1 MKRGGRATP
10 MKHGGGA
17 SGPPAA
23 RSRDFGVLALAVI
36 APLWG
41 YSWVVSKVA
50 LGYCKPFTFAV
61 LSTYAC
67 VACLF
72 VVLVVTRRSLRPPPL
87 GWTAIIALLQ
97 TTLFATFTMFALSA
111 GGAGKVSVLAY
122 TMPFWL
128 LLLAWLFLGERLR
141 GLQWPAV
148 GLAFA
153 GLVLV
158 VRPWDIGGALS
169 GVLACAGGLAW
180 AGGALAVKLMQRSH
194 RVDVISLT
202 TWQMALGGLPLI
214 VAALVTHSGAPHWTA
229 TFALCLAY
237 SAILSNAVCWVLWVY
252 ALRSLP
258 AGVAGL
264 GTLAIPVLGVLAA
277 WLQQGEKPAGVEAV
291 GMVLIVAALAIM
303 AAVGVAAGRRGG
315 PGGTSAG
322 DGVLLPVID

>member
-1 MKRGGRATP
+1 LAAPTAGPSTPKAAHGR
-10 MKHGGGA
+10 
-17 SGPPAA
+17 
-23 RSRDFGVLALAVI
+23 DLGVLALAVI

-50 LGYCKPFTFAV
+50 LGYSGAFTFAA
-61 LSTYAC
+61 LSTFIC

-72 VVLVVTRRSLRPPPL
+72 VVLAATRRPLGPPAL
-87 GWTAIIALLQ
+87 GWTLLIALLQ
-97 TTLFATFTMFALSA
+97 TTLFASFTMFALST

-128 LLLAWLFLGERLR
+128 LLLAWMFLGERLR

-158 VRPWDIGGALS
+158 VRPWHIGGALS
-169 GVLACAGGLAW
+169 GVLACLGGLSW
-180 AGGALAVKLMQRSH
+180 AGGALAVKLMQRRH

-202 TWQMALGGLPLI
+202 AWQMGLGGLPL
-214 VAALVTHSGAPHWTA
+214 VAAAVVTHSGAPHWTM
-229 TFALCLAY
+229 TFTLCLAY

-252 ALRSLP
+252 ALRALP

-264 GTLAIPVLGVLAA
+264 GTLAIPVFGVVAA

-291 GMVLIVAALAIM
+291 GMVLIVSALALM
-303 AAVGVAAGRRGG
+303 AAVGVVTGRRG
-315 PGGTSAG
+315 PGAG
-322 DGVLLPVID
+322 GDDALLLPVID